1 MEPQLGRRRGF
12 ACPLQTSH
20 QHHRGRLIGLR
31 ERGIAAPH
39 HVDQLL
45 MHHLNELL
53 VGRYTTN
60 NLSTNCF
67 LADFGHKILDH
78 RQTHVRIEK
87 RPPDLL
93 KRPLHIRFGDCVL
106 ASQPFDGIFKTG

>member
-1 MEPQLGRRRGF
+1 MEPQLGRCRRF
-12 ACPLQTSH
+12 TCPLQTSH

-31 ERGIAAPH
+31 ERGIAAAH

-45 MHHLNELL
+45 MHNLNELL

-60 NLSTNCF
+60 NLCTDRF
-67 LADFGHKILDH
+67 LTDFGDKILDH

-93 KRPLHIRFGDCVL
+93 ERPLHIRFRDCVL